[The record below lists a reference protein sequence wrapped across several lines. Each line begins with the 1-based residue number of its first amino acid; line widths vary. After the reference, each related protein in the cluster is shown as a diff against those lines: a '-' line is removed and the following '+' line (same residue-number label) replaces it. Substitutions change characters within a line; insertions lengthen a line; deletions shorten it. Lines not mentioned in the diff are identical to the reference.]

1 MAFWEM
7 FADRDFHDGKKW
19 RNKGEKIEFTTRGNQ
34 RPTVFDISKA
44 TREKYGRDLRS
55 YFKLRDKF

>member
-44 TREKYGRDLRS
+44 TREK
-55 YFKLRDKF
+55 